1 MRKNVEEHDI
11 SFNFFSV
18 QRLRPP
24 PPSHNVDHQ
33 RLLSLENGRKVGE
46 VMLDSF
52 YIWEC
57 SDGDA
62 ARKNIEEHN
71 VSFNFSAGG
80 VSVRP
85 LLHSKQFN

>member
-1 MRKNVEEHDI
+1 
-11 SFNFFSV
+11 
-18 QRLRPP
+18 
-24 PPSHNVDHQ
+24 VDHQ

-62 ARKNIEEHN
+62 ARRNVEEHDTG
-71 VSFNFSAGG
+71 FNFSPRS

-85 LLHSKQFN
+85 FLHSKQFN

>member
-1 MRKNVEEHDI
+1 MWTIKW
-11 SFNFFSV
+11 
-18 QRLRPP
+18 
-24 PPSHNVDHQ
+24 
-33 RLLSLENGRKVGE
+33 LLSLEIRRQVVE

-52 YIWEC
+52 YIWKC

-62 ARKNIEEHN
+62 ARKNVEDHDI
-71 VSFNFSAGG
+71 SFNFPARG

>member
-1 MRKNVEEHDI
+1 V
-11 SFNFFSV
+11 
-18 QRLRPP
+18 
-24 PPSHNVDHQ
+24 
-33 RLLSLENGRKVGE
+33 E

-62 ARKNIEEHN
+62 ARKYIEEHD
-71 VSFNFSAGG
+71 VSFIFPAGG